1 MTEMAETQYAQLN
14 LDGNACQVAQLQHR
28 FASWTEE
35 TEFSKY
41 PLETLKTYVTMETVE
56 KETDVATTVE
66 LKEDGPV
73 LEPQQPL
80 QTYER
85 RHVVMVLSFTLTLLT
100 ETMEIQITTM
110 GVQIPVQFRLDGLAL
125 KATRQLL
132 VNAMSF
138 VETEKQCFKL

>member
-1 MTEMAETQYAQLN
+1 MAETQYAQLN

-41 PLETLKTYVTMETVE
+41 PLETHKTYVTMETVE
-56 KETDVATTVE
+56 RETDVATTVE
-66 LKEDGPV
+66 LKEAGPA

-132 VNAMSF
+132 VSVMSF
-138 VETEKQCFKL
+138 VEMEEQCFKL